1 MDSAL
6 LLVTAAIAV
15 LAAAVAV
22 FVVALAWRRL
32 GQRWRATRGRE
43 AHARFHDRVAAVA
56 AGELTAADAPSPGPP
71 ASLPWTALEEMLR
84 AARQEAEPEAARRI
98 ERFLDEGGFSDF
110 YLDRLSRGDRF
121 ERATAAVRLA
131 EHRNPRT
138 VPALMLAVNDPDR
151 EVRTA
156 AIRALGF
163 LGAPEAVEAL
173 AAVLARTAA
182 GPAGREVSARVVSG
196 SLVRFGPDTAR
207 ALVPLLSHPAWRVR
221 GAAAYLLGE
230 VRATPHAQALV
241 ERLSDAEPD
250 VRAKAAQALGRME
263 AHAALFPLLGRLEDP
278 VWLVRMHAVRALGR
292 LGEPT
297 AAEPVGRRLGDA
309 HWRVRQE
316 AGSALARM
324 GPSARE
330 VLAHTLLTTAD
341 PFAREQVVEEL
352 QRTPMLGDAVDRLA
366 GELSET
372 GQPLGP
378 SARLLLAVAGTG
390 AFSRLLEALR
400 RHPDAATRRA
410 LVRLLGR
417 YDTPRVVE
425 GLRAAAEAD
434 ADPLVRRDAV
444 QALKLR
450 APAAEG
456 G

>member
-6 LLVTAAIAV
+6 LLVTVAIAV
-15 LAAAVAV
+15 LAVAVAL
-22 FVVALAWRRL
+22 FVVALASRRL
-32 GQRWRATRGRE
+32 GQRMRATRGRE
-43 AHARFHDRVAAVA
+43 AHTRFHDLVAAVA
-56 AGELTAADAPSPGPP
+56 AGQLTAADAPIPTPPG
-71 ASLPWTALEEMLR
+71 SLSWTALEEMLR
-84 AARQEAEPEAARRI
+84 AARADAEPEAARRI

-110 YLDRLSRGDRF
+110 HLDFLARGDRF

-138 VPALMLAVNDPDR
+138 VPSLILAVNDPDR

-163 LGAPEAVEAL
+163 LGAREAVEAL
-173 AAVLARTAA
+173 AAVLTRTAA
-182 GPAGREVSARVVSG
+182 GPPGGEVSARVVSG
-196 SLVRFGPDTAR
+196 SLVR
-207 ALVPLLSHPAWRVR
+207 LLEHPSWRVR

-230 VRATPHAQALV
+230 VKASECAQALV
-241 ERLSDAEPD
+241 EHLADHEPD

-263 AHAALFPLLGRLEDP
+263 ARTALFPLLGRLEDP

-297 AAEPVGRRLGDA
+297 AAEPVGRRLEDA

-316 AGSALARM
+316 AGAALARM
-324 GPSARE
+324 GPQARE
-330 VLAHTLLTTAD
+330 VLSHTLITASD

-352 QRTPMLGDAVDRLA
+352 QRTPMLADAVDHLA
-366 GELSET
+366 AELSET
-372 GQPLGP
+372 GEPRGP
-378 SARLLLAVAGTG
+378 AARLLVAVADTG
-390 AFSRLLEALR
+390 AFSRLLDALH

-410 LVRLLGR
+410 LVHLLGR

-425 GLRAAAEAD
+425 GLQAAAETD

-444 QALKLR
+444 QHLKLR